1 MEKLKIH
8 WVIKDKDLVGN
19 ALGYMTHNKF
29 MRKYCEQYFD
39 YDENADI
46 ALHIVSADYF
56 KPIPGKFNIL
66 FTMWEFLDLPE
77 AYIFAISKAD
87 ALIVP
92 SSFCKQL
99 FRRYYDGD
107 VHVCWEGVEPQSFP
121 FFDRVPSYNLCV
133 RKQNKFRF
141 LWVGASNPR
150 KGYPLVIEAV
160 KLFEKL
166 DNVEIYLKT
175 TAPNSQFREVSKE
188 IMKKASGE
196 DWNDERFKR
205 LKEHMDSLPNKTI
218 ANNVQHLGEKGNII
232 LDTRKLSFDELVAL
246 YNSAHAFVLPT
257 FGEGWGLT
265 LCEAMAT
272 GAPCI
277 STAVTGCADFF
288 DESVGYPIKWDI
300 MPCDLTE
307 NYGLHTKGYVPDTK
321 DFIEKMIYVMA
332 HYDEA
337 YKKGKRASSRI
348 HSKFTWERSALR
360 LRNIIEE
367 LAVKV

>member
-1 MEKLKIH
+1 MEKIKIQ
-8 WVIKDKDLVGN
+8 WVVKEKDLVGN
-19 ALGYMTHNKF
+19 ALGYMTHNRF
-29 MRKYCEQYFD
+29 MRQYSEPYFEFD
-39 YDENADI
+39 DSADI
-46 ALHIVSADYF
+46 ALHIVSADFF
-56 KPIPGKFNIL
+56 KPIPGKFNVL
-66 FTMWEFLDLPE
+66 FSMWEFMDLPE
-77 AYIFAISKAD
+77 SYIFALAKAD
-87 ALIVP
+87 AVIVP
-92 SSFCKQL
+92 SSFCKTL
-99 FRRYYDGD
+99 FKRYYDGEIFT
-107 VHVCWEGVEPQSFP
+107 CWEGADTHSFP
-121 FFDRVPSYNLCV
+121 FHDRVDSYNACV

-175 TAPNSQFREVSKE
+175 TAPKGQFKEVSKE
-188 IMKKASGE
+188 IMKKASRE
-196 DWNDERFKR
+196 EWSDERLER
-205 LKEHMDSLPNKTI
+205 LKKHMDELPGKTI
-218 ANNVQHLGEKGNII
+218 ADNLQRLGANENII
-232 LDTRKLSFDELVAL
+232 LDTRKLSLEELVAL
-246 YNSAHAFVLPT
+246 YHSAHCFVLPT

-272 GAPCI
+272 GCPCI
-277 STAVTGCADFF
+277 ATPITGCADFF
-288 DESVGYPIKWDI
+288 DEGVGYAIKHEVKDI
-300 MPCDLTE
+300 DLSD
-307 NYGLHTKGYVPDTK
+307 NYGLHTKGYIPDTK
-321 DFIEKMIYVMA
+321 DFIEKMLYVMS